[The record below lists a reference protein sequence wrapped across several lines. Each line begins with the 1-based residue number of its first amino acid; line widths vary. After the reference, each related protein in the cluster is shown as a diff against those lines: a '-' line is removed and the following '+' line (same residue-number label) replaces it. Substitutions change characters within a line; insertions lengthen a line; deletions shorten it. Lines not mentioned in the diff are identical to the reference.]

1 MGVLQS
7 ALDALAAEDL
17 DTLPAGAQLDRI
29 RNLVAAQ
36 NRVAALLTRA
46 VRTADLT
53 QAVEHDGLTSIKS
66 WLRTHTRL
74 PDAAVRRLVESGRA
88 LETLPPWRRCSMP
101 GRSAPRRS
109 APSHRSRPR
118 TG

>member
-1 MGVLQS
+1 MGELQS

-29 RNLVAAQ
+29 CNLVAAQ
-36 NRVAALLTRA
+36 NRLAAVVTRA
-46 VRTADLT
+46 VRKAELT
-53 QAVEHDGLTSIKS
+53 QAVEHDGLKSIKS

-88 LETLPPWRRCSMP
+88 LEALPAVAQVFDA